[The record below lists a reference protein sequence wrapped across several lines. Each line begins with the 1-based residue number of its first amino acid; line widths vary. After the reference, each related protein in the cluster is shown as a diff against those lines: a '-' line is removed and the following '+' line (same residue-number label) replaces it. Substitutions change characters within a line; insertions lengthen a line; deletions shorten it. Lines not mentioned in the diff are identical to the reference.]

1 MQFIRPA
8 LLATTILTASMTTAF
23 ADVRVVTSI
32 KPVHSL
38 VAAVMQGAGTP
49 DLIVEGAGSPHTYAL
64 KPSQAKQLQ
73 EADLV
78 FWMSHDLEAFLEKSI
93 DGIATKAVSVPLME
107 SHGLMTLGFREG
119 GAFDDHGH
127 DEHDDHDEH
136 DKDDDHDHEKHDDHD
151 DHDDHDKDDDHDHE
165 KHDDHDEHEKHDKDD
180 DHDHEKHDDHD
191 EHEKHDKDDD
201 HDHEKHDDHDE
212 HEKHDKD
219 DDHDHEKHDDH
230 DEHEKHDKDDDHD
243 HEKHDDHDEHEKH
256 DKDDDHDHE
265 KHDDHDEHDHG
276 EVDPHV
282 WLDPENAKAMVHE
295 IEEALAKA
303 DPANAA
309 TYESN
314 AEAVMAKLDSLV
326 AEIDSELQPVKGR
339 GYIVFHDAYQYFEN
353 RFGVSAIGSIT
364 VSPEVL
370 PGAERISDL
379 QEKVRSLDATCVFS
393 EPQFEP
399 KLVATVTENTNAR
412 FGVIDPL
419 GAAIDE
425 GPNLYFTLI
434 RNMAS
439 SLKNCLLGS
448 G

>member
-23 ADVRVVTSI
+23 ADVKVVTSI

-38 VAAVMQGAGTP
+38 VAAVMQGVGTP

-73 EADLV
+73 EADIV
-78 FWMSHDLEAFLEKSI
+78 FWMSQDLEAFLEKSI

-107 SHGLMTLGFREG
+107 SRGLMTLGFREG

-151 DHDDHDKDDDHDHE
+151 DHE
-165 KHDDHDEHEKHDKDD
+165 KHN
-180 DHDHEKHDDHD
+180 
-191 EHEKHDKDDD
+191 
-201 HDHEKHDDHDE
+201 
-212 HEKHDKD
+212 
-219 DDHDHEKHDDH
+219 
-230 DEHEKHDKDDDHD
+230 
-243 HEKHDDHDEHEKH
+243 
-256 DKDDDHDHE
+256 
-265 KHDDHDEHDHG
+265 EHDHG

-412 FGVIDPL
+412 TGVLDPL
-419 GAAIDE
+419 GAAIDK

>member
-38 VAAVMQGAGTP
+38 VAAVMQGVGTP

-73 EADLV
+73 EADIV
-78 FWMSHDLEAFLEKSI
+78 FWMSQDLEAFLEKSI
-93 DGIATKAVSVPLME
+93 DGIATKALSVPLME
-107 SHGLMTLGFREG
+107 SRGLMTLGFREG

-127 DEHDDHDEH
+127 DEHDDHDE
-136 DKDDDHDHEKHDDHD
+136 
-151 DHDDHDKDDDHDHE
+151 
-165 KHDDHDEHEKHDKDD
+165 
-180 DHDHEKHDDHD
+180 
-191 EHEKHDKDDD
+191 
-201 HDHEKHDDHDE
+201 
-212 HEKHDKD
+212 
-219 DDHDHEKHDDH
+219 
-230 DEHEKHDKDDDHD
+230 
-243 HEKHDDHDEHEKH
+243 H

-412 FGVIDPL
+412 TGVLDPL
-419 GAAIDE
+419 GAAIDK

>member
-38 VAAVMQGAGTP
+38 VAAVMQGVGTP

-107 SHGLMTLGFREG
+107 SRGLMTLGFREG

-127 DEHDDHDEH
+127 DEHDDHDE
-136 DKDDDHDHEKHDDHD
+136 
-151 DHDDHDKDDDHDHE
+151 
-165 KHDDHDEHEKHDKDD
+165 
-180 DHDHEKHDDHD
+180 
-191 EHEKHDKDDD
+191 
-201 HDHEKHDDHDE
+201 
-212 HEKHDKD
+212 
-219 DDHDHEKHDDH
+219 
-230 DEHEKHDKDDDHD
+230 
-243 HEKHDDHDEHEKH
+243 H

-412 FGVIDPL
+412 TGVLDPL
-419 GAAIDE
+419 GAAIDK

>member
-38 VAAVMQGAGTP
+38 VAAVMQGVGTP

-107 SHGLMTLGFREG
+107 SRGLMTLGFREG

-127 DEHDDHDEH
+127 DEHDDHDE
-136 DKDDDHDHEKHDDHD
+136 
-151 DHDDHDKDDDHDHE
+151 
-165 KHDDHDEHEKHDKDD
+165 
-180 DHDHEKHDDHD
+180 
-191 EHEKHDKDDD
+191 
-201 HDHEKHDDHDE
+201 
-212 HEKHDKD
+212 
-219 DDHDHEKHDDH
+219 
-230 DEHEKHDKDDDHD
+230 
-243 HEKHDDHDEHEKH
+243 H

-370 PGAERISDL
+370 PGAERVSDL

-412 FGVIDPL
+412 TGVLDPL
-419 GAAIDE
+419 GAAIDK

>member
-23 ADVRVVTSI
+23 ADVKVVTSI

-38 VAAVMQGAGTP
+38 VAAVMQGVRTP

-73 EADLV
+73 EADIV
-78 FWMSHDLEAFLEKSI
+78 FWMSQDLEAFLEKSI

-107 SHGLMTLGFREG
+107 SRGLMTLGFREG

-127 DEHDDHDEH
+127 DEHDDHDE
-136 DKDDDHDHEKHDDHD
+136 
-151 DHDDHDKDDDHDHE
+151 
-165 KHDDHDEHEKHDKDD
+165 
-180 DHDHEKHDDHD
+180 
-191 EHEKHDKDDD
+191 
-201 HDHEKHDDHDE
+201 
-212 HEKHDKD
+212 
-219 DDHDHEKHDDH
+219 
-230 DEHEKHDKDDDHD
+230 
-243 HEKHDDHDEHEKH
+243 H

-412 FGVIDPL
+412 TGVLDPL
-419 GAAIDE
+419 GAAIDK

-439 SLKNCLLGS
+439 SLKNCLLGP